1 MVEDGVRGLAPTV
14 DGMIRRDPEQAQSR
28 SHDLIVIGAGIYGV
42 AMTLEAARR
51 GLRVVLLERD
61 DFGGATT
68 WSSLRIL
75 HGGLRYLQTFD
86 LPRFFDSVAE
96 RRWFCRH
103 FPDLVQPLPCLMP
116 LYGRGLKRPGIL
128 RIALAMNDALGFR
141 RNAGVVAAC
150 HLPGG
155 RLLSASE
162 VRDRY
167 PEVPREGLKGG
178 ALWYDVVMPNP
189 QRILIE
195 MLHWACAAG
204 AIALN
209 YVSATA
215 LRVRD
220 GHVQGVEAY
229 DRGADRTLTL
239 DAPVV
244 FNCAGPWSRTLGA
257 QFDRDVAAL
266 FEPSLAFNLLLDHP
280 PLSDAALA
288 IEPPGGRTYF
298 MHPHQGRIMV
308 GTSHW
313 PWFGAVDRPYPT
325 EEQLEHFLS
334 ELNRAAPVLRCTRD
348 MVLRVFAGLLPSRR
362 AGTAKVAVREVLYDH
377 GRHGGPHG
385 LFSLSGVK
393 YTTARR
399 VVADALAVAWR
410 GRGGLPHQ
418 RRVARPEASR
428 EITFGEQDWPI
439 DPTAPR
445 ATVRLQHLVEQE
457 AVLQVDDLLLRRA
470 DWTTE
475 PGRGDLISAQ
485 IGRLLN
491 GDSQA
496 RASAASR

>member
-1 MVEDGVRGLAPTV
+1 
-14 DGMIRRDPEQAQSR
+14 MIRRDPEQAQSR

-51 GLRVVLLERD
+51 GLRVVLVERD

-68 WSSLRIL
+68 WNSLRIL
-75 HGGLRYLQTFD
+75 HGGLRYLQTLD

-103 FPDLVQPLPCLMP
+103 FPDLLQPLPCLMP

-141 RNAGVVAAC
+141 RNAGVDAAC
-150 HLPGG
+150 SLPGG

-162 VRDRY
+162 VLDRY
-167 PEVPREGLKGG
+167 PEVPTDGLKGG

-204 AIALN
+204 AITLN

-215 LRVRD
+215 LRVKD
-220 GHVQGVEAY
+220 GHVQGVEAH
-229 DRGADRTLTL
+229 DRAVDKTLTL
-239 DAPVV
+239 NAPVI

-257 QFDRDVAAL
+257 QFDRDIAAL
-266 FEPSLAFNLLLDHP
+266 FEPSLAFNVLLDHP

-313 PWFGAVDRPYPT
+313 PWSGAVDRPYPT
-325 EEQLEHFLS
+325 DEQLEHFLGD
-334 ELNRAAPVLRCTRD
+334 LNRAAPALHCTRD

-362 AGTAKVAVREVLYDH
+362 AGTADLAIREVVYDH

-399 VVADALAVAWR
+399 VAADVLAAAWR
-410 GRGGLPHQ
+410 ERGGLPGLTQ
-418 RRVARPEASR
+418 VTRPKSSTAIDLAAYKWPFDVTSSDALSLVRR
-428 EITFGEQDWPI
+428 
-439 DPTAPR
+439 
-445 ATVRLQHLVEQE
+445 LVLQE
-457 AVLQVDDLLLRRA
+457 AVTEMDDLLLRRT
-470 DWTTE
+470 DWLT
-475 PGRGDLISAQ
+475 D
-485 IGRLLN
+485 
-491 GDSQA
+491 
-496 RASAASR
+496 SAASRQVVSKVSPEVQSN